1 MLQNN
6 LADSR
11 NRLSPGKMLITL
23 MLFFISFSIAWLYTS
38 LTPEIYRA
46 VATISTS
53 ENGKVDENNVEKL
66 ISSLEDSSNL
76 FYIVQK
82 HRLYAELSVE
92 GRLRNKKLYQN
103 SPIKI
108 QVENLSTLK
117 AATNIPFAIT
127 KYLVIIGEKGYPL
140 NRWVETP
147 YGKLKFTRNP
157 LRIIKNKEKHYFNL
171 IPNRDALA
179 SFADRLKINR
189 LRVNANEVYISF
201 EDTNEQRAMDILK
214 DLINRQKKSLIRLR
228 KVLAVNSARFINDK
242 LELTEKTLLETERR
256 LNLSTNHERKAL
268 QKFGPDYLKE
278 VKLVDNLIAKTSIEL
293 LLFDRL
299 VLYIKST
306 DNKLFLLPKS
316 VGLVDTSLSSH
327 LMELYMFRA
336 RSQETDL
343 FSNSDLLSLTN
354 SNEKKARDKLLH
366 VIDAIRF
373 RLKDTLIKS
382 SESAIQYSHKLQS
395 LTQKEQNLVFLK
407 RQQQINTK
415 IYTYLLQFKEQAALS
430 FITNIDEIKIVRAPK
445 IIENYFWFKNEWI
458 YFFAIIAAS
467 LLSIGYP
474 LFYRGK
480 RPEPAHL

>member
-1 MLQNN
+1 MRQNN
-6 LADSR
+6 KVDSSSKSK
-11 NRLSPGKMLITL
+11 LGSWSIIFIVFGISTCTAWIYTL
-23 MLFFISFSIAWLYTS
+23 
-38 LTPEIYRA
+38 LTPEKYRA
-46 VATISTS
+46 GLTISIS
-53 ENGKVDENNVEKL
+53 NNRNSNENTVEKL
-66 ISSLEDSSNL
+66 RNSLRDPSNL
-76 FYIVQK
+76 FDIIEKYT
-82 HRLYAELSVE
+82 LYSEQSSKE
-92 GRLRNKKLYQN
+92 NLRSRSLYED

-147 YGKLKFTRNP
+147 YGKLKFSRNP
-157 LRIIKNKEKHYFNL
+157 LRMIKNKEKHYFNL
-171 IPNRDALA
+171 IPYTDALA

-189 LRVNANEVYISF
+189 LRDNANEVYISF
-201 EDTNEQRAMDILK
+201 EDTNEQRTMDVLK

-293 LLFDRL
+293 LLLDRL

-306 DNKLFLLPKS
+306 DNKLFLLPNS

-336 RSQETDL
+336 RSQKNEI
-343 FSNSDLLSLTN
+343 FSDLDLVSLDN
-354 SNEKKARDKLLH
+354 GDEKKASDKLLEE
-366 VIDAIRF
+366 IDVIRF
-373 RLKDTLIKS
+373 KLKNTLTKS
-382 SESAIQYSHKLQS
+382 SESTIQYSRKLQS

-445 IIENYFWFKNEWI
+445 IIENYFLFKNEWI
-458 YFFAIIAAS
+458 YFFAIIAAFV
-467 LLSIGYP
+467 LSSGYL
-474 LFYRGK
+474 LFYGGK